1 MKKDIK
7 FKINM
12 ELWQKA
18 KEKLKKDFPSIFA
31 EHCMDTDCTLVLL
44 MLLLISE
51 EKIYP
56 DTVLLHTDL
65 GSNPEHSKHCKT
77 IEVHNALKDKLSQI
91 YKNSNPSQLLEL
103 AILSY
108 LEMNLDNYMSRIYPL
123 YTIIGYK
130 NTDMQ
135 QATATAIKNMN
146 LHTEQMTFVDACCA
160 TGSLFFG
167 TYNHPWKKVILND
180 LNPLRTNFLNVLLK
194 KPLELIKGILSIDF
208 SFINAPDTMNPQRR
222 IYKEATETYRDNRR
236 NYHKVDCNV
245 EIAVYTFILQ
255 CIDKKFIE
263 QSDKIFRRLGGFL
276 PAHAKLVTSNA
287 TITQEDCLSHL
298 ENEENKLVLLDVP
311 YIGSEKECGIK
322 DYDYNSFHHKVS
334 AKLEK
339 AKYPFIYYCRS
350 SAPKSDKRYNTVQA
364 HEIIKKKLGLFFFNK
379 GYHFEQVQLEQ
390 DTELMISNQHYSPDR
405 QIQWTPETTDLLFPK
420 AEVSPVTVTNE

>member
-18 KEKLKKDFPSIFA
+18 KEKLKKDFPYIFDKQ
-31 EHCMDTDCTLVLL
+31 CKDTDCALTIL
-44 MLLLISE
+44 MLLLISK

-56 DTVLLHTDL
+56 DTILLYAEL
-65 GSNPEHSKHCKT
+65 GLNPEDAKCYKT
-77 IEVHNALKDKLSQI
+77 IEVCKSLIDRGLKRYELK
-91 YKNSNPSQLLEL
+91 NPSELLEL
-103 AILSY
+103 STLSY
-108 LEMNLDNYMSRIYPL
+108 LEMDLSDYLSVIYPL
-123 YTIIGYK
+123 YTIVGYK

-135 QATATAIKNMN
+135 QATATAIKDMN
-146 LHTEQMTFVDACCA
+146 LNTEQMTFVDACCA

-167 TYNHPWKKVILND
+167 TYNHTWKKVILND

-194 KPLELIKGILSIDF
+194 KPLEVIKGILSIDF
-208 SFINAPDTMNPQRR
+208 SFISTPDTKNQQLHIYRDATEK
-222 IYKEATETYRDNRR
+222 YKEKRR

-245 EIAVYTFILQ
+245 EIAIYTFMLQ
-255 CIDKKFIE
+255 CIDKEYIE
-263 QSDKIFRRLGGFL
+263 QADKIFRRLSGFL
-276 PAHAKLVTSNA
+276 PAHAKLIASNA
-287 TITQEDCLSHL
+287 TITQEDCLTYLDNDVS
-298 ENEENKLVLLDVP
+298 KLVLLDVP

-334 AKLEK
+334 TKLKNAEF
-339 AKYPFIYYCRS
+339 PFIYYCRS

-379 GYHFEQVQLEQ
+379 RYHFEQVQLKQ

-405 QIQWTPETTDLLFPK
+405 QVQWTDDTTDLLFPK
-420 AEVSPVTVTNE
+420 AIITHGNNPEE